1 MELTH
6 SIREL
11 AVGTP
16 DQHAPLV
23 LLTVA
28 GWAVW
33 KWKQTTQSEHL
44 NPHFEVIHICQSLF
58 YSFMSPP
65 CPSYPPLKL
74 SQSPASLFLSIYPS
88 LHVSIWLKLPLHQ
101 LNSSGS
107 QHLCTPYNRYAGLPA
122 CPLLWYK
129 LLKHAAVP
137 PWRLWR
143 LFPQHQ
149 NIFHLLKQRGSFMED
164 T

>member
-1 MELTH
+1 MKRKRVRERKNISAQEETVESFNCHPPVSIYPLNWRSSFLARTHEYKVRQVELTH

-74 SQSPASLFLSIYPS
+74 SQSPASLFSYPS
-88 LHVSIWLKLPLHQ
+88 T
-101 LNSSGS
+101 
-107 QHLCTPYNRYAGLPA
+107 HLCM
-122 CPLLWYK
+122 
-129 LLKHAAVP
+129 
-137 PWRLWR
+137 
-143 LFPQHQ
+143 FP
-149 NIFHLLKQRGSFMED
+149 SD
-164 T
+164 